1 MGLIKALTGSVSST
15 LGDQWL
21 EYFYCD
27 SLDKNV
33 LCVKGQKRVNSKKSS
48 NTKGSDNIISNGSII
63 SVNEGQCM
71 MIVDQ
76 GAIVEFTAE
85 PGEFKFDKSTEGSI
99 FQGGLGKGIFATI
112 ARRFKFG
119 GDTGHDQRVYYFNLK
134 ELIDNK
140 FGTAQPVPFR
150 VVDNNVGLDI
160 DVNVRC
166 NGVFSYKI
174 TNPVL
179 FYQNVCGNVT
189 EAYTR
194 DKIDTQLKT
203 EFISA
208 LQPAFGRLSEMQMRP
223 NQIMTHIPELEKAM
237 NEALS
242 EKWAELRGLEIV
254 SIALG
259 SVTLPKEDE
268 QLIKELQRKAVY
280 AHNPGMAGATLV
292 EAQAEAMKTA
302 AGNANGAAMGFFG
315 MGMAQN
321 AGGMNAQQFYNMNQQ
336 QQMQQQQANANSWKC
351 PSCGA
356 TATGKF
362 CPECGAKKPEA
373 QQANSW
379 KCPSCGAQAT
389 GKFCPECGT
398 KKPEGTGAW
407 KCSCGAIVTGKFCPE
422 CGSKRP
428 EGKKVYKCNKCGWT
442 PADPTNPPK
451 FCPECGDVFTEDDA
465 K

>member
-1 MGLIKALTGSVSST
+1 MGLIKALSGSVSST
-15 LGDQWL
+15 FGDQWL

-33 LCVKGQKRVNSKKSS
+33 LCTKGQKRVNSKKSS

-63 SVNEGQCM
+63 AVNEGQCM

-237 NEALS
+237 NEALT

-268 QLIKELQRKAVY
+268 QLIKECKE
-280 AHNPGMAGATLV
+280 NSSFDLV
-292 EAQAEAMKTA
+292 SVIMDNRIKIVDDEEVMEEDENIK
-302 AGNANGAAMGFFG
+302 
-315 MGMAQN
+315 
-321 AGGMNAQQFYNMNQQ
+321 
-336 QQMQQQQANANSWKC
+336 
-351 PSCGA
+351 
-356 TATGKF
+356 
-362 CPECGAKKPEA
+362 
-373 QQANSW
+373 
-379 KCPSCGAQAT
+379 
-389 GKFCPECGT
+389 
-398 KKPEGTGAW
+398 
-407 KCSCGAIVTGKFCPE
+407 IVTYSKNFNDNRWYLYTENKISYVKNEQDIFNGKNALILVY
-422 CGSKRP
+422 R
-428 EGKKVYKCNKCGWT
+428 KVKI
-442 PADPTNPPK
+442 
-451 FCPECGDVFTEDDA
+451 
-465 K
+465 

>member
-1 MGLIKALTGSVSST
+1 MEGIKKMGLIKALTGSVSST
-15 LGDQWL
+15 FGDQWL

-27 SLDKNV
+27 SLEKNV

-48 NTKGSDNIISNGSII
+48 NTKASDNIISNGSII

-85 PGEFKFDKSTEGSI
+85 PGEFKYDKSTEGSI
-99 FQGGLGKGIFATI
+99 FAGGLGNGIFKTI

-119 GDTGHDQRVYYFNLK
+119 GDTGKDQRVYYFNLK
-134 ELIDNK
+134 ELMDNK

-150 VVDNNVGLDI
+150 VVDSKIGLDI
-160 DVNVRC
+160 DVSVRC

-194 DKIDTQLKT
+194 DKLDTQLKT

-208 LQPAFGRLSEMQMRP
+208 LQPAFGKLSEMEMRP
-223 NQIMTHIPELEKAM
+223 NQIMAHITDMENAM

-242 EKWAELRGLEIV
+242 DKWRDTRGLEVV

-280 AHNPGMAGATLV
+280 ANNPNMAGATLV
-292 EAQAEAMKTA
+292 EAQADAMKTA
-302 AGNANGAAMGFFG
+302 AGNSNGAAMGFFG

-321 AGGMNAQQFYNMNQQ
+321 AGGMNANQFYQMGQQ
-336 QQMQQQQANANSWKC
+336 QQRPANTASANSWTC
-351 PSCGA
+351 PSCG
-356 TATGKF
+356 K
-362 CPECGAKKPEA
+362 
-373 QQANSW
+373 
-379 KCPSCGAQAT
+379 QAT

-398 KKPEGTGAW
+398 KKPEAKADGWTCPTC
-407 KCSCGAIVTGKFCPE
+407 KTVNKGKFCLE
-422 CGSKRP
+422 CGA
-428 EGKKVYKCNKCGWT
+428 KKPANEPLYKCDKCGWE
-442 PADPTNPPK
+442 PKNPKNPPR
-451 FCPECGDVFTEDDA
+451 FCPECGDPFDD
-465 K
+465 KDIK

>member
-1 MGLIKALTGSVSST
+1 MGLIKALIGATSST
-15 LGDQWL
+15 FGDQWL

-33 LCVKGQKRVNSKKSS
+33 LVAKGQKRVNSKRSS

-63 SVNEGQCM
+63 AVNEGQCM

-85 PGEFKFDKSTEGSI
+85 PGEFKYDKSTEGSI
-99 FQGGLGKGIFATI
+99 FSGGLGNGIFKTI

-134 ELIDNK
+134 EIVDNK

-150 VVDNNVGLDI
+150 VVDSKVGLDI
-160 DVNVRC
+160 DVSVRC

-189 EAYTR
+189 ENYTR
-194 DKIDTQLKT
+194 DKIDSQLKT

-208 LQPAFGRLSEMQMRP
+208 LQPGFGKLSEMEMRP

-237 NEALS
+237 NAALD
-242 EKWAELRGLEIV
+242 EKWAELRGIEVV

-259 SVTLPKEDE
+259 SITLPKEDE
-268 QLIKELQRKAVY
+268 ELIKELQRKNVY
-280 AHNPGMAGATLV
+280 ASNPNMAGATLV
-292 EAQAEAMKTA
+292 EAQAQAMKNA
-302 AGNANGAAMGFFG
+302 AGNPNGAAMGFFG

-321 AGGMNAQQFYNMNQQ
+321 AGGMNAQQFYSMGEQQ
-336 QQMQQQQANANSWKC
+336 KAKEQQANSWKC
-351 PSCGA
+351 SCGA
-356 TATGKF
+356 TVTGKF
-362 CPECGAKKPEA
+362 CPECGSKKPEPA
-373 QQANSW
+373 SANSW
-379 KCPSCGAQAT
+379 KCPTCGKLAT
-389 GKFCPECGT
+389 GNFCPECGT
-398 KKPEGTGAW
+398 KKPADNAW

-422 CGSKRP
+422 CGTKRP
-428 EGKKVYKCNKCGWT
+428 EEKKFFKCNKCGWT
-442 PADPTNPPK
+442 PSDPTNPPK
-451 FCPECGDVFTEDDA
+451 FCPECGDVFNEDDS

>member
-1 MGLIKALTGSVSST
+1 MGLIKALSGSVSST

-373 QQANSW
+373 QAANSW

-407 KCSCGAIVTGKFCPE
+407 KCSCGATVTGKFCPE

-428 EGKKVYKCNKCGWT
+428 ESKKVYKCNKCGWT

>member
-1 MGLIKALTGSVSST
+1 MGLIKALSGSVSST

-208 LQPAFGRLSEMQMRP
+208 LQPAFGRLSDMQMRP

-336 QQMQQQQANANSWKC
+336 QQMQQAQAQANANSCKC

-356 TATGKF
+356 T
-362 CPECGAKKPEA
+362 
-373 QQANSW
+373 
-379 KCPSCGAQAT
+379 AT

-407 KCSCGAIVTGKFCPE
+407 KCSCGATVTGKFCPE

-428 EGKKVYKCNKCGWT
+428 EDKKVYKCNKCGWT

-451 FCPECGDVFTEDDA
+451 FCPECGDIFTEDDA

>member
-1 MGLIKALTGSVSST
+1 MEGIKKMGLIKALTGSVSST
-15 LGDQWL
+15 FGDQWL

-27 SLDKNV
+27 SLEKNV

-48 NTKGSDNIISNGSII
+48 NTKASDNIISNGSII

-85 PGEFKFDKSTEGSI
+85 PGEFKYDKSTEGSI
-99 FQGGLGKGIFATI
+99 FAGGLGNGIFKTI

-119 GDTGHDQRVYYFNLK
+119 GDTGKDQRVYYFNLK
-134 ELIDNK
+134 ELMDNK

-150 VVDNNVGLDI
+150 VVDSKIGLDI
-160 DVNVRC
+160 DVSVRC

-194 DKIDTQLKT
+194 DKLDTQLKT

-208 LQPAFGRLSEMQMRP
+208 LQPAFGKLSEMEMRP
-223 NQIMTHIPELEKAM
+223 NQIMAHITDMENAM

-242 EKWAELRGLEIV
+242 DKWRDTGGLEVV

-280 AHNPGMAGATLV
+280 ANNPNMAGATLV
-292 EAQAEAMKTA
+292 EAQADAMKTA
-302 AGNANGAAMGFFG
+302 AGNSNGAAMGFFG

-321 AGGMNAQQFYNMNQQ
+321 AGGMNANQFYQMGQQ
-336 QQMQQQQANANSWKC
+336 QQRPANTASANSWTC
-351 PSCGA
+351 PSCG
-356 TATGKF
+356 K
-362 CPECGAKKPEA
+362 
-373 QQANSW
+373 
-379 KCPSCGAQAT
+379 QAT

-398 KKPEGTGAW
+398 KKPEAKADGWTCPTC
-407 KCSCGAIVTGKFCPE
+407 KTVNKGKFCLE
-422 CGSKRP
+422 CGA
-428 EGKKVYKCNKCGWT
+428 KKPANEPLYKCDKCGWE
-442 PADPTNPPK
+442 PKNPKNPPR
-451 FCPECGDVFTEDDA
+451 FCPECGDPFDD
-465 K
+465 KDIK

>member
-1 MGLIKALTGSVSST
+1 MGLIKALTGSVST
-15 LGDQWL
+15 TFGDQWL

-27 SLDKNV
+27 SLEKNV

-85 PGEFKFDKSTEGSI
+85 PGEFKYDKSTEGSI
-99 FQGGLGKGIFATI
+99 FAGGLGNGIFKTI

-119 GDTGHDQRVYYFNLK
+119 GDTGKDQRVYYFNLK
-134 ELIDNK
+134 ELMDNK

-150 VVDNNVGLDI
+150 VVDSKIGLDI
-160 DVNVRC
+160 DVSVRC

-208 LQPAFGRLSEMQMRP
+208 LQPAFGKLSEMEMRP
-223 NQIMTHIPELEKAM
+223 NQIMTHITDMENAM

-242 EKWAELRGLEIV
+242 EKWRDTRGLEIV

-280 AHNPGMAGATLV
+280 ANNPNMAGATLV
-292 EAQAEAMKTA
+292 EAQADAMKTA
-302 AGNANGAAMGFFG
+302 AGNSNGAAMGFFG

-321 AGGMNAQQFYNMNQQ
+321 AGGMNANQFY
-336 QQMQQQQANANSWKC
+336 QMGQQQQAQQQQ
-351 PSCGA
+351 
-356 TATGKF
+356 
-362 CPECGAKKPEA
+362 
-373 QQANSW
+373 QQAQPKADSW
-379 KCPSCGAQAT
+379 TCPTCGKQTT

-398 KKPEGTGAW
+398 KKPATTSNGWTCPTCGTTN
-407 KCSCGAIVTGKFCPE
+407 KGKFCVE
-422 CGSKRP
+422 CGT
-428 EGKKVYKCNKCGWT
+428 KKPAGVPLYKCDKCGWE
-442 PADPTNPPK
+442 PKDPKNPPK
-451 FCPECGDVFTEDDA
+451 FCPECGDPFDD
-465 K
+465 KDIK